1 MEKPNKE
8 LTIPILWNGWDQVDT
23 SILTFYDVT
32 FTSDF
37 GVFKQNENYSSII
50 VDTKNGIVQGYDSEG
65 IEILKTQEF
74 IFHPINQK
82 I

>member
-8 LTIPILWNGWDQVDT
+8 LTIPILWNGWDQVDV

-37 GVFKQNENYSSII
+37 GIFKENEKYSSIT
-50 VDTKNGIVQGYDSEG
+50 VDCKNGIVEGYDNDG
-65 IEILKTQEF
+65 IEILKTQKF
-74 IFHPINQK
+74 VFSPID
-82 I
+82 